1 MFETNLIKVL
11 FFGLKR
17 IECTYV
23 YLFASHRLYKKE
35 MPTAR
40 NYCLGSSQS
49 QHKNGTKKILERSQH
64 QEQIEPEMGFGCNH
78 ENHLIFNKKKL
89 MCFEYICWLR

>member
-1 MFETNLIKVL
+1 MLCALFVL
-11 FFGLKR
+11 FKFLVEKN
-17 IECTYV
+17 ETYV

-49 QHKNGTKKILERSQH
+49 QHKNGTMKIPERSQH
-64 QEQIEPEMGFGCNH
+64 QEQIEPEMGFG
-78 ENHLIFNKKKL
+78 
-89 MCFEYICWLR
+89 